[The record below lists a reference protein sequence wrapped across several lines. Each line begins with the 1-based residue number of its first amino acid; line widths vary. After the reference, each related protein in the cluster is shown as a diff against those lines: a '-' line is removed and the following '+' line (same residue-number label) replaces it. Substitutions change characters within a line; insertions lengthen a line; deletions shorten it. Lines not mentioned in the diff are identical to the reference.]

1 MRSFF
6 NVWLAPGS
14 STLNNT
20 QPSLLF
26 IDRFGSNWRFIL
38 NELSV
43 STHTSPYWAHTYFS
57 SLIDS
62 PDLAIDD
69 YSTVLLATV
78 LRLGFGREIL
88 RK

>member
-1 MRSFF
+1 M
-6 NVWLAPGS
+6 NG
-14 STLNNT
+14 
-20 QPSLLF
+20 
-26 IDRFGSNWRFIL
+26 
-38 NELSV
+38 V
-43 STHTSPYWAHTYFS
+43 STYTCPYWAHTHFS